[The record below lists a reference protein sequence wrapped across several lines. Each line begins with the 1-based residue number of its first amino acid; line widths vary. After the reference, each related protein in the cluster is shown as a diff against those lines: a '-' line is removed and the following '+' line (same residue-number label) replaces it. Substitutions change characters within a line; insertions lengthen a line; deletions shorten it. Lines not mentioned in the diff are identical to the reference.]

1 MKKFIIVL
9 IAASFIFG
17 SIVTFSSL
25 ITGSDSNANSVD
37 TNSSNN
43 GEGMGLE
50 GGQDTTKI
58 YGTSRHIYG
67 QADALVTITIFTD
80 FDCSYCA
87 TLAPNLKA
95 IVDTYPSQFKL
106 IFRQYPSPSN
116 DLSILI
122 ANATEYAAQ
131 NTNNDTFWKLHDRIF
146 DNQDVL
152 SREKIVE
159 LATGLGIDKE
169 GLNHAIDN
177 RINQSLIDQDI
188 ADGNALGI
196 NGSPTVFIDDQRAKF
211 DTIEDLLTLI
221 SLKMYNGAE

>member
-1 MKKFIIVL
+1 MKKFIIIL

-17 SIVTFSSL
+17 SIATFTSL
-25 ITGSDSNANSVD
+25 ITGSNSNANSAN

-50 GGQDTTKI
+50 GGQDATKI
-58 YGTSRHIYG
+58 YGTSRHVYG
-67 QADALVTITIFTD
+67 QADAPVTITIFSD

-106 IFRQYPSPSN
+106 IFRQYPSSSN
-116 DLSILI
+116 DLSVLI
-122 ANATEYAAQ
+122 AKATEYTAQ
-131 NTNNDTFWKLHDRIF
+131 NLNNETFWKLHDRIF

-152 SREKIVE
+152 SREKIIE
-159 LATGLGIDKE
+159 LATSLGIDKE
-169 GLNHAIDN
+169 GLSDAIDN
-177 RINQSLIDQDI
+177 NLNQSVIDQDI

-196 NGSPTVFIDDQRAKF
+196 NSAPTVFIDDQRAKF
-211 DTIEDLLTLI
+211 DTMEDLLTLI